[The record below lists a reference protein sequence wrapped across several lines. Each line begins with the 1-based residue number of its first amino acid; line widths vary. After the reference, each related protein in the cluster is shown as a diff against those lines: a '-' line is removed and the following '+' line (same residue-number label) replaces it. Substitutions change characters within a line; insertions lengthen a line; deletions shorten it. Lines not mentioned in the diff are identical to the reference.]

1 MQSEVNIYKGSHTI
15 FLLLFTDS
23 SKGNT
28 FRVTA
33 ARLYNS
39 SVQNLKYISLGGHS
53 LNWPGT
59 LVQGTTRPTIHVA
72 FYTSQNNNM
81 DMLQTIEICNPFL
94 DRNYLESISSAFTI
108 ICMQI
113 CLAWLR

>member
-39 SVQNLKYISLGGHS
+39 SVQNLKYTSLSG
-53 LNWPGT
+53 WTQP
-59 LVQGTTRPTIHVA
+59 Q
-72 FYTSQNNNM
+72 
-81 DMLQTIEICNPFL
+81 
-94 DRNYLESISSAFTI
+94 
-108 ICMQI
+108 
-113 CLAWLR
+113 LAWHPCAGHNPSNHTCSILHISK